1 MDDNEYNIPVGNYTI
16 TKQIGVGAFSSVWI
30 GENNLSGV
38 PVAVKIV
45 PKSTIE
51 TPESVTR
58 FQREISLEQ
67 KIYHPLISQFYEMIE
82 DQKYYYIFMEYADN
96 GDLATLLEDRGQLN
110 ENMCRFFFAQL
121 VLAIEYLHNECR
133 IVHRDLKPQN
143 VLLDRYNNI
152 RLTDFGLSNTF
163 SDNNPVLNTG
173 CGSPAFVA
181 PEIAMGKSYTKAAD
195 IWSLGVMLYEMATGK
210 LPFEGDDVHTIMTAI
225 VHQEPL
231 YPMTMSRE
239 LINLLK
245 RMLCKSPEQR
255 ITIKEIRENEWA
267 CPEFIQAMTN
277 EINDVRLQNSENEFE
292 HDIRRDAS
300 RLQSERSE
308 LIEELYS
315 RMSSAR
321 TKLPTTI
328 QHIPPNSLPP
338 PQFKALNDSSN
349 SQEEKSSTNPS
360 SPVRFSRKKK
370 LKPSPSLSDLRIPYS
385 PTKASPEKSIGF
397 NRSQS
402 SYYMLP
408 KRRSPI
414 KVPRIVQEV

>member
-1 MDDNEYNIPVGNYTI
+1 MDDDEYNIPVGNYTI

-30 GENNLSGV
+30 GENNLTGV

-51 TPESVTR
+51 TPESMTR

-110 ENMCRFFFAQL
+110 ENMCRFFFVQL
-121 VLAIEYLHNECR
+121 LLAIDYLHNELR

-163 SDNNPVLNTG
+163 SDINPVLNTG

-195 IWSLGVMLYEMATGK
+195 IWSLGVMLYEMATAK
-210 LPFEGDDVHTIMTAI
+210 LPFEGDDVHSIMTAI
-225 VHQEPL
+225 VHQEPV
-231 YPMTMSRE
+231 YPMTLSGE

-255 ITIKEIRENEWA
+255 ITIKEIRQHEWV
-267 CPEFIQAMTN
+267 CPAFIQAMTK
-277 EINDVRLQNSENEFE
+277 EINEVRQENEHNSHAFE
-292 HDIRRDAS
+292 INRDPQK
-300 RLQSERSE
+300 LQTERSD
-308 LIEELYS
+308 LIEELYT

-338 PQFKALNDSSN
+338 PQFEAFKEAVIAQIQSN
-349 SQEEKSSTNPS
+349 TNPS
-360 SPVRFSRKKK
+360 SPVRSSRKKK
-370 LKPSPSLSDLRIPYS
+370 LKASPSLNDLRKPY
-385 PTKASPEKSIGF
+385 PASKTPPEKPIPF
-397 NRSQS
+397 KRSQS

-414 KVPRIVQEV
+414 KVPRIVQEI